1 MPITEAQLTHVLKL
15 EPSDA
20 LQGIMEEAQAAGMA
34 ASSGEGGGKRSNMM
48 GRMSKMSKQGT
59 KMVSAG
65 LKKSGVSF
73 GISSLLKQA
82 QVFTGFF
89 GALFQILGGFL
100 DVLLAPLIP
109 ILMPILVFL
118 ARMIPV
124 VGKIAQ
130 IVLGPIVFVIEL
142 VMKIILWLQGIILNV
157 FQAHIENIMELFDGV
172 KSKFEDA
179 WNHIKNGEWMEAFQ
193 DILSGL
199 WSLLV
204 LPFEAGWNTL
214 RDGIAGAWDWL
225 LQFELVQ
232 NLRDWWNGF
241 WGGTFMGWV
250 ASIWNP
256 IVDIMQFLQDKVV
269 EGINAISPFT
279 DIVSGSLEGWKIK
292 TDQTAPGAGASAI
305 AGATGSAAFGDLN
318 INILGLPPQM
328 EVEVSH
334 DEDKK
339 EEKKRRSFW
348 SRGPW

>member
-48 GRMSKMSKQGT
+48 GRMNKMSKQGA
-59 KMVSAG
+59 KMVQTG

-73 GISSLLKQA
+73 GMSSLLKQA

-124 VGKIAQ
+124 IGKIAQ

-157 FQAHIENIMELFDGV
+157 FQAHIENIMELFDKV
-172 KSKFEDA
+172 KGNFEDA
-179 WNHIKNGEWMEAFQ
+179 WNHIKNGEWMKAFE
-193 DILSGL
+193 DILTGL
-199 WSLLV
+199 WNLLI

-214 RDGIAGAWDWL
+214 KDGIAGAWDWL

-250 ASIWNP
+250 ATIWNP
-256 IVDIMQFLQDKVV
+256 IVDIIQFLLV
-269 EGINAISPFT
+269 
-279 DIVSGSLEGWKIK
+279 
-292 TDQTAPGAGASAI
+292 
-305 AGATGSAAFGDLN
+305 
-318 INILGLPPQM
+318 ILKL
-328 EVEVSH
+328 
-334 DEDKK
+334 
-339 EEKKRRSFW
+339 RL
-348 SRGPW
+348 